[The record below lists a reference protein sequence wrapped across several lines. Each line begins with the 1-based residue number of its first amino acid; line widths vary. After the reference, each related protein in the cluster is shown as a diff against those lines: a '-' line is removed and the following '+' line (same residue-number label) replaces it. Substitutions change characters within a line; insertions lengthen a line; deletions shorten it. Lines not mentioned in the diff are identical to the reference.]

1 MSKKT
6 AAVKNKKKKKHP
18 VTSMTNFQQWCI
30 VNDITQVFMREETRL
45 SIGCIHNTWHVG
57 KASDS
62 TIRLLFLVYGK
73 KYGITEEEIKNKIYT
88 FVNKH

>member
-6 AAVKNKKKKKHP
+6 AAKIKKKKSP
-18 VTSMTNFQQWCI
+18 TSNTSMTNFQQWCI
-30 VNDITQVFMREETRL
+30 VNNVTQVSMREETML
-45 SIGCIHNTWHVG
+45 SIGCIHNTWHIG

-73 KYGITEEEIKNKIYT
+73 KYGITEQEIKNKIYT
-88 FVNKH
+88 FVK